1 MKISGNIGFNKIMKS
16 YKKPVEKTA
25 KASGVKS
32 IQDKIEISDAAR
44 EVQVATKAFKELPD
58 VRQELVDRLKTAI
71 GEGTYKPSADD
82 IAKKM
87 ISLGNE
93 A

>member
-1 MKISGNIGFNKIMKS
+1 MFNKVVNNYSKAV
-16 YKKPVEKTA
+16 PKTA
-25 KASGVKS
+25 KASGIKN

-58 VRQELVDRLKTAI
+58 VRRELVDRLKVAI
-71 GEGTYKPSADD
+71 EEGTYKPDSED

-87 ISLGNE
+87 MSLYNRD
-93 A
+93 

>member
-1 MKISGNIGFNKIMKS
+1 MKISSNIGFNKVMKS
-16 YKKPVEKTA
+16 YKKPVEKTT
-25 KASGVKS
+25 KASGVKN

-71 GEGTYKPSADD
+71 NEGTYKPSAED
-82 IAKKM
+82 IARKM
-87 ISLGNE
+87 ISLGGE